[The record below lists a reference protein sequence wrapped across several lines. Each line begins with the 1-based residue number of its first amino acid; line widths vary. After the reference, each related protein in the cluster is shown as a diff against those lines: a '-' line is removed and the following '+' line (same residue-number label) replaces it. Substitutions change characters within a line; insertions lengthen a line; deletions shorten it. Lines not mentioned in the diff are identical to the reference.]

1 MYKEISPQSWIAIF
15 QRSHY
20 FCCNR
25 QFLWFVDFQSTILQK
40 LLSPWQQGSS
50 IQSCT
55 KRKSNQLQ
63 NLRDFQDGGCFLQEV
78 NFSAIFR
85 SKRKAAIPCI
95 TMQFVRR
102 MSLFQSSGFI
112 GGKWKDC
119 VAKFPVY
126 NPATGE
132 EIGRVSDM
140 GRSDA
145 DEAVNKAYEAF
156 RSWKNTTANVS
167 GMIFSSAFNRPR
179 KHWTTERDFVHFLQA
194 SVSSDVRVTGNP
206 HPAPSTPTTSTPTTQ
221 PHPLNL
227 TPGRCGAYVR
237 ICI

>member
-1 MYKEISPQSWIAIF
+1 MVCRFSVHHFAKAF
-15 QRSHY
+15 VTMAT
-20 FCCNR
+20 R
-25 QFLWFVDFQSTILQK
+25 QLDPVLHEK
-40 LLSPWQQGSS
+40 
-50 IQSCT
+50 
-55 KRKSNQLQ
+55 KKSNQLQ
-63 NLRDFQDGGCFLQEV
+63 NLRDFQDGGRFLQEV

-145 DEAVNKAYEAF
+145 DEAVNQAYEAF

-167 GMIFSSAFNRPR
+167 GMIFSSAFNGPK
-179 KHWTTERDFVHFLQA
+179 KH
-194 SVSSDVRVTGNP
+194 
-206 HPAPSTPTTSTPTTQ
+206 
-221 PHPLNL
+221 
-227 TPGRCGAYVR
+227 
-237 ICI
+237 